1 LKKHEIESLIKSFLL
16 FFISQGLFLTLIFY
30 LDYQQKV
37 LDLQQHVFT
46 KIRLC
51 SYDLACPEYK
61 IDFKPKKDRKEL
73 FLYEV
78 PEGLEVYFPVPNSK
92 EYFMS
97 LTYPMESYEKKKRE
111 IVKVGSY
118 KFLFLLFIVAFLSL
132 LFSFYALYPMKRALG
147 TIEEFIKDILHDF
160 NTPISS
166 IVLNSSLLKKDKVNE
181 EKVFRIQKSTEN
193 ILALQENLKACL
205 LNLQSQKEEFEVT
218 RLIERKKASL
228 QKIYPQIV
236 WKLDRTPLYLT
247 TNKNAFDRIISNI
260 LSNAAKYNGHEW
272 RITTTIDSEKKT
284 LTIEDTGV
292 GIKNPEKVFNRF
304 YTEDAHGTGIGLH
317 IVKKL
322 CDELGIKIEVI
333 SKRQECS
340 CFILHLGALTQ

>member
-1 LKKHEIESLIKSFLL
+1 M
-16 FFISQGLFLTLIFY
+16 
-30 LDYQQKV
+30 
-37 LDLQQHVFT
+37 DLQQRVFT
-46 KIRLC
+46 QIRLC
-51 SYDLACPEYK
+51 SFDLECPDYK
-61 IDFKPKKDRKEL
+61 IDFKPKKGRKEL

-92 EYFMS
+92 DYYMS
-97 LTYPMESYEKKKRE
+97 LTYPTQSYENEKRK

-147 TIEEFIKDILHDF
+147 TIEEFMKDILHDF

-166 IVLNSSLLKKDKVNE
+166 IVLNSALLKKDKSNE
-181 EKVFRIQKSTEN
+181 EKVLRIQKSTEN

-205 LNLQSQKEEFEVT
+205 LNLPTQKEEFELT
-218 RLIERKKASL
+218 GLIDKKKASL
-228 QKIYPQIV
+228 QKIYPQIR
-236 WKLDRTPLYLT
+236 WSLDKTPLYLT
-247 TNKNAFDRIISNI
+247 TNKNAFERILSNI
-260 LSNAAKYNGHEW
+260 LSNAAKYNSHEW
-272 RITTTIDSEKKT
+272 KITTTIDKMKKT

-292 GIKNPEKVFNRF
+292 GIKNPEKVFERF
-304 YTEDAHGTGIGLH
+304 YTEDARGTGIGLH

-322 CDELGIKIEVI
+322 CDELGIKIEVV

-340 CFILHLGALTQ
+340 CFILHLGALTK